1 MRRFGL
7 AHLLMMSPTMTM
19 LIALITIPGL
29 YVLVLSFTESSYGQT
44 PVWVGLENY
53 TAIWSDRYFW
63 RALGNTLLVVC
74 AIVVVEL
81 ILALMVAYALVHAK
95 TLRWVTIA
103 VLLAPYSISE
113 VVAVVMWKFMFD
125 PDAGVLARSIEM
137 AGLPQFMWA
146 INPTHG
152 LILAIII
159 SVWIHLPFTAVI
171 LYAAMLAIPKEM
183 HEASSVDGAGEF
195 RSFVYVIFPLIV
207 PAMLIALIFRTII
220 AFRLFGEVWLLTSG
234 GPARM
239 TEVLS
244 IYLYKQAFT
253 YADFGKG
260 AAAAWVMVLVSGAFA
275 ALYIWQ
281 LRRQATAQE

>member
-7 AHLLMMSPTMTM
+7 AHLLMLSPAMTLLAGM
-19 LIALITIPGL
+19 IVIPAV
-29 YVLVLSFTESSYGQT
+29 YVFVLSFTESTYGQT

-53 TAIWSDRYFW
+53 VAVWGDIYFW
-63 RALGNTLLVVC
+63 RALGNTLWVVG
-74 AIVVVEL
+74 AIVVLEL
-81 ILALMVAYALVHAK
+81 ILALVVANALVHAR
-95 TLRWVTIA
+95 TLRWLTIA
-103 VLLAPYSISE
+103 ILLAPYAISE

-125 PDAGVLARSIEM
+125 PDAGVLARSFEL
-137 AGLPQFMWA
+137 AGLPPFLWA

-152 LILAIII
+152 LALAIII
-159 SVWIHLPFTAVI
+159 SVWIHLPFTAI
-171 LYAAMLAIPKEM
+171 IIYAAMLAIPKEL

-195 RSFVYVIFPLIV
+195 RRFVYIVFPLII
-207 PAMLIALIFRTII
+207 PAILIALIFRTII
-220 AFRLFGEVWLLTSG
+220 AFRVFGEVWLLTSG

-275 ALYIWQ
+275 VLYIWQ
-281 LRRQATAQE
+281 VRRQAQG